1 MSRFEKEGMVD
12 WGLAQLR
19 TAGLPDWKGAA
30 AAAPA
35 AAFLLTL
42 RSLRALPR
50 PPLCCSCRT
59 LLCCGPASF
68 LYTRPQSS
76 PLVKEDA

>member
-1 MSRFEKEGMVD
+1 MID
-12 WGLAQLR
+12 QDLAQLG

-42 RSLRALPR
+42 RSCRALPR
-50 PPLCCSCRT
+50 PPPCCSCST
-59 LLCCGPASF
+59 LLCCGQAAF

-76 PLVKEDA
+76 PLVKKNT